1 MDAQTSHFCIVE
13 LFEMCAYFSR
23 STATADARAYQM
35 LVRRDLAVR
44 DVISWHHLPM
54 LDEESGELELALWPV
69 LEPDRLAS

>member
-1 MDAQTSHFCIVE
+1 M
-13 LFEMCAYFSR
+13 FEMRAYFSR
-23 STATADARAYQM
+23 STATADARAHQM

-44 DVISWHHLPM
+44 DVISWHHLPT